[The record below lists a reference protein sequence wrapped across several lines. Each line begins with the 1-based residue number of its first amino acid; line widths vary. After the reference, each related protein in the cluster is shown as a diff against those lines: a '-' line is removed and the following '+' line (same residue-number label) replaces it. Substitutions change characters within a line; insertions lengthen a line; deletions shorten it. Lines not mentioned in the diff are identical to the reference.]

1 MKLDALG
8 RQLAVAHAHH
18 YSAAARALLEAARQ
32 LGLDHERVIAPHR
45 ERRGQAAKDRA
56 AVVLDRGGLAVDRL
70 VQCDASSEGL
80 RERLV
85 AQTYAERRDPRLG
98 HAARELDRDAGLLR
112 RARPRRDD
120 AAIVSSRE
128 QLSDGRAVVARG
140 LDARPQLAQVLDE
153 VVGEGVV

>member
-32 LGLDHERVIAPHR
+32 LRIDHERVIAPHH

-70 VQCDASSEGL
+70 VQRYASSERL

-85 AQTYAERRDPRLG
+85 SQAHAERWDPRLG

-112 RARPRRDD
+112 SARTRRDH
-120 AAIVSSRE
+120 AAVVSRRE
-128 QLSDGRAVVARG
+128 Q
-140 LDARPQLAQVLDE
+140 
-153 VVGEGVV
+153 

>member
-32 LGLDHERVIAPHR
+32 LRLEHERVIAPHP

-70 VQCDASSEGL
+70 PPGAPAPPPPPQRPGG
-80 RERLV
+80 
-85 AQTYAERRDPRLG
+85 PG
-98 HAARELDRDAGLLR
+98 HPPPPGPPPLAA
-112 RARPRRDD
+112 
-120 AAIVSSRE
+120 AA
-128 QLSDGRAVVARG
+128 
-140 LDARPQLAQVLDE
+140 
-153 VVGEGVV
+153 